1 MGIHQRYKWQRNGRN
16 VKLIVCLSAVIMV
29 CIIVGGYL
37 LGRYYENK
45 AYHEERQQMS
55 ENFGRLHTVTYKERQ
70 YIRRPEVTTFLLM
83 GVDRQGDEE
92 PSGYR
97 RGGQADFLL
106 LFAIDSKSRTIHQ
119 LQIDRD
125 SITDVPIVG
134 VLGND
139 AGTRRMQV
147 GLSHAY
153 GGSEMDRCKHTVQA
167 VANLLGG
174 ESAEHYMS
182 AMMNDIYILN
192 RVLDGVT
199 VTVPDDYSDQDPAM
213 VKGAVLTLTDRQA
226 EILVRSRMMVGD
238 GTNAGRMERQRS
250 FMSAVL
256 NQVRVK
262 ISQNADYVNSLINA
276 LERMSGYTDYQ
287 RGQLISLLN
296 QVCNY
301 DVLPVETLRGEYRVG
316 TDGFAEFY
324 ADEDSVVEWVLQTL
338 YEPKNN

>member
-1 MGIHQRYKWQRNGRN
+1 MSRHHRFAQHRNTKN
-16 VKLIVCLSAVIMV
+16 VKLIICLSVVLLICLIA
-29 CIIVGGYL
+29 GGYAV
-37 LGRYYENK
+37 GRYYENK

-55 ENFGRLHTVTYKERQ
+55 ESFGRLPTVTYDGTQ
-70 YIRRPEVTTFLLM
+70 YVRRPEVTTFLLM
-83 GVDRQGDEE
+83 GVDRPNGEE

-106 LFAIDSKSRTIHQ
+106 LIAIDSKNKTIHQ

-125 SITDVPIVG
+125 SVTDVPIVG

-153 GGSEMDRCKHTVQA
+153 GISEEDRCKHTVQA

-174 ESAEHYMS
+174 ETAQHYMS
-182 AMMNDIYILN
+182 AMISDIGVLN
-192 RVLDGVT
+192 RALGGIT
-199 VTVPDDYSDQDPAM
+199 VTIPEDYSAQDPAM
-213 VKGAVLTLTDRQA
+213 AKGAVLTLTDRQA
-226 EILVRSRMMVGD
+226 EILVRSRMAVGD
-238 GTNAGRMERQRS
+238 GTNASRMERQRS
-250 FMSAVL
+250 FLSAVVD
-256 NQVRVK
+256 QIRTK
-262 ISQNADYVNSLINA
+262 ISQDTDYVNSLTYA
-276 LERMSGYTDYQ
+276 LEQMSGHTDYQ

-296 QVCNY
+296 QVCIF

-324 ADEDSVVEWVLQTL
+324 TDEASVVEWVLQTL

>member
-1 MGIHQRYKWQRNGRN
+1 MSRHQRFEQRRSGKNIT
-16 VKLIVCLSAVIMV
+16 LIVCLSAVLLV
-29 CIIVGGYL
+29 CLIAGGYA
-37 LGRYYENK
+37 LGRHFENK

-55 ENFGRLHTVTYKERQ
+55 ENFGKLPTVTYNDKQ
-70 YIRRPEVTTFLLM
+70 YVRRPEVDTFLLM
-83 GVDRQGDEE
+83 GVDRPDGEE

-106 LFAIDSKSRTIHQ
+106 LIVIDNKQKSIHQ

-153 GGSEMDRCKHTVQA
+153 GGSEEDRCKHTLQA

-174 ESAEHYMS
+174 ETAQHYMS
-182 AMMNDIYILN
+182 AMINDIGVLN
-192 RVLDGVT
+192 RVLGGIT
-199 VTVPDDYSDQDPAM
+199 VTIPEDYSEQDPAM
-213 VKGAVLTLTDRQA
+213 VRGAVLTLTDKQA
-226 EILVRSRMMVGD
+226 EVLVRSRMTVGD
-238 GTNAGRMERQRS
+238 GTNAARMERQRS
-250 FMSAVL
+250 FLSAAVD
-256 NQVRVK
+256 QVRAR
-262 ISQNADYVNSLINA
+262 IAQDANFAGELIDA
-276 LERMSGYTDYQ
+276 LEQMSGDTDYQ
-287 RGQLISLLN
+287 RGQLINLLN
-296 QVCNY
+296 QIYNY
-301 DVLPVETLRGEYRVG
+301 DVLPVETLRGEYKTG

-324 ADEDSVVEWVLQTL
+324 ADEESVVEWVLQTL